1 MYPITSAVKA
11 LFDAEE
17 RQVLRVSFDTVQEFG
32 NMSVYDSNNNLIY
45 QTGNGQDV
53 ELYAGQSKVY
63 DSDGSSVVMVY
74 AGDDLIYSNASGG
87 VPVHIEITDTNVMQ
101 SGFSI
106 DRYACNSSKIEVGTA
121 IASELKLKLNNVD
134 GKYNSIK
141 FEGVDLFVEVGIADW
156 SQDDPEITWI
166 PCGHFIPDKQPRTAD
181 VITISALDRMQLL
194 DKVQPKLYSWTANTG
209 ETMTDSNGEA
219 IDFGVFV
226 TFPITV
232 QGIVNTVCDMCG
244 VTLAESISSLP
255 NATLNLPYMPQVQQQ
270 VTYRNLIQWCAGI
283 MGANAWFD
291 WNGQLRFSWFDNVTG
306 YESTPSN
313 RYSSD
318 YHEESITLTG
328 VQYTNAQNVV
338 VVSGSS
344 DYAID
349 LKDNFLVG
357 PFISEVL
364 PVLRNALV
372 GFEYRPFTAS
382 VINAPYLWPMDAVT
396 FTDKYGNSYPSVLT
410 NVNFGINCT
419 TALKSVGET
428 EQTNRAV
435 SPTQLTPEQ
444 AQLINEAVNGVQ
456 ELSDSLD
463 QEGIFNRLTNNG
475 EAQGIYMQDGKLYIN
490 LTYARAGTL
499 VLGGLNNQ
507 NGVLQV
513 LNAKGNLVGQIDNMG
528 AFFKGTFAT
537 QSANGLLSTET
548 VDGEIRFLYKGMVIG
563 SLRWFDSNA
572 YGSQSASLN
581 GSSVS
586 MYATDNSGWATSGVA
601 AKGREV
607 TLTCDNLSV
616 QKVNSSGVISA
627 YGYGATDDLTIVDE
641 QGYSHTLSIV
651 NGIIVGVS

>member
-17 RQVLRVSFDTVQEFG
+17 TQVLRVSFDTVQEFG
-32 NMSVYDSNNNLIY
+32 NMSVYDSNNNLIL

-74 AGDDLIYSNASGG
+74 SDDRLIYANSSGG

-134 GKYNSIK
+134 GKYNNVK

-166 PCGHFIPDKQPRTAD
+166 PCGHFIPDKQPRTSD
-181 VITISALDRMQLL
+181 IITISALDRMQLF
-194 DKVQPKLYSWTANTG
+194 DKVQPSPVAWTTNTDA
-209 ETMTDSNGEA
+209 TMTDNNGTE
-219 IDFGVFV
+219 IDFNVFIR
-226 TFPITV
+226 FPNTV
-232 QGIVNTVCDMCG
+232 QGIINAVCEVCG
-244 VTLAESISSLP
+244 VTLAESIASLP

-283 MGANAWFD
+283 MGTNAWFD
-291 WNGQLRFSWFDNVTG
+291 WRGQLRFSWFNNVTG
-306 YESTPSN
+306 YISTPSN

-318 YHEESITLTG
+318 YHEENVTLTG

-338 VVSGSS
+338 IVSGSS

-372 GFEYRPFTAS
+372 GFTYRPFTAS

-396 FTDKYGNSYPSVLT
+396 FEDKYGNTYSSALT

-444 AQLINEAVNGVQ
+444 AKLVNEAINSTQ
-456 ELSDSLD
+456 ALSESLD

-499 VLGGLNNQ
+499 VLGGLDNQ
-507 NGVLQV
+507 NGVLNV
-513 LNAKGNLVGQIDNMG
+513 LDATGNLVGYINNNG
-528 AFFKGTFAT
+528 AFFKGTFTT
-537 QSANGLLSTET
+537 QSANGVLSTET
-548 VDGEIRFLYKGMVIG
+548 ADGEIRLLYNGTVIG
-563 SLRWFDSNA
+563 SLKWFNA
-572 YGSQSASLN
+572 GLYGSQSASLN

-586 MYATDNSGWATSGVA
+586 MYATDNSGLPSSGIA
-601 AKGREV
+601 AEGREV
-607 TLTCDNLSV
+607 TMVCQDLTV
-616 QKVNSSGVISA
+616 QKVDSSGTIINQ
-627 YGYGATDDLTIVDE
+627 GIGATANLTVVDE
-641 QGYSHTLSIV
+641 GGYSHTLNIV
-651 NGIIVGVS
+651 NGIIVGVV